1 MKSPNTF
8 SLSFFLKKDKM
19 KEGRAPLFVRITLNS
34 KFSDISTKKRV
45 DVSAWNQTKQTLSG
59 NGKEEALV
67 REKIRLLIN
76 DINNAY
82 NDLKY
87 ENKPLSSETIKA
99 RVEGY
104 DKEPCTLNSLL
115 SHHNIDLASLIEPGT
130 LKNYFSTER
139 FLKEFLIKQ
148 RKVKDIYLDKID
160 NKFITDF
167 GIYMLNRVPDK
178 GQKPCGNNTLMK
190 HMERFKKVFGVAI
203 KNGWTMNDPFLH
215 FERKIINKDR
225 DCLEMEELSR
235 IRAVDG
241 LTSSQLIVRDLF
253 VFCCLTGLAYCDLIS
268 LAKEHLVKD
277 SGGEYWIEMIRQ
289 KNRKF
294 TQRKFHVLLL
304 PEALEIIK
312 KYKSNQLAIEN
323 ETIFPSFSNQIV
335 NRYLK
340 IIAEVA
346 NINKTVT
353 FHLARHTFA
362 TTVTLENGVPM
373 ESVSHMLGHA
383 SIRTTQIYSKV
394 KKKKVLND
402 MVSLRQKIVLERNS
416 GSV

>member
-1 MKSPNTF
+1 
-8 SLSFFLKKDKM
+8 M

-190 HMERFKKVFGVAI
+190 HMERFKKVFGVAL
-203 KNGWTMNDPFLH
+203 KNGWTMNQPFLH
-215 FERKIINKDR
+215 FERKIIHKDG
-225 DCLEMEELSR
+225 DCLEIEELNR
-235 IRAVDG
+235 TRALDG
-241 LTSSQLIVRDLF
+241 LKSGQLIVRDLF
-253 VFCCLTGLAYCDLIS
+253 VFCCLTGLAYCDLVS

-289 KNRKF
+289 KNRNF

-304 PEALEIIK
+304 SEALEIIK
-312 KYKSNQLAIEN
+312 RYKNNQFAIEN
-323 ETIFPSFSNQIV
+323 KTIFPSFSNQIV

-346 NINKTVT
+346 NINKSVT

-383 SIRTTQIYSKV
+383 SIRTTQIFKSK
-394 KKKKVLND
+394 K
-402 MVSLRQKIVLERNS
+402 EE
-416 GSV
+416 GSE

>member
-1 MKSPNTF
+1 MKA
-8 SLSFFLKKDKM
+8 
-19 KEGRAPLFVRITLNS
+19 GCAPLFVRITLNS

-59 NGKEEALV
+59 NGKEETLV

-87 ENKPLSSETIKA
+87 EHKPLSSESIKA

-215 FERKIINKDR
+215 FERKIIHKDR
-225 DCLEMEELSR
+225 DCLEMEELNHVRKIDSLKSGES
-235 IRAVDG
+235 V
-241 LTSSQLIVRDLF
+241 VRDVF
-253 VFCCLTGLAYCDLIS
+253 VFCCLTGLAYCDLAS
-268 LAKEHLVKD
+268 LAKTHIIKD
-277 SGGEYWIEMIRQ
+277 ESGEYWIEMIRR
-289 KNRKF
+289 KNRNF
-294 TQRKFHVLLL
+294 TERKFHVLLL
-304 PEALEIIK
+304 PEALELID
-312 KYKSNQLAIEN
+312 KYKNNPSSLQNG
-323 ETIFPSFSNQIV
+323 TIFPYYSNQTV

-340 IIAEVA
+340 IIAKEA
-346 NINKTVT
+346 KIDKSIT
-353 FHLARHTFA
+353 FHWARHTFA

-402 MVSLRQKIVLERNS
+402 MTSLRQKLNGPLLKAI
-416 GSV
+416 

>member
-1 MKSPNTF
+1 
-8 SLSFFLKKDKM
+8 M

-67 REKIRLLIN
+67 REKIRLVIN

-87 ENKPLSSETIKA
+87 ENKPLSSEAIKA

-160 NKFITDF
+160 NKFLTDF

-203 KNGWTMNDPFLH
+203 KNGWTMNDPFIH

-225 DCLEMEELSR
+225 DCLEMEELNR

-253 VFCCLTGLAYCDLIS
+253 VFCCLTGLAYCDLVS

-277 SGGEYWIEMIRQ
+277 SAGEYWIEMIRQ
-289 KNRKF
+289 KNRNF

-312 KYKSNQLAIEN
+312 KYKSNQFAIEN

-340 IIAEVA
+340 IIAKVA
-346 NINKTVT
+346 NISKTVT

-402 MVSLRQKIVLERNS
+402 MVGLRKKLNLLLLT
-416 GSV
+416 